1 MKTTRRT
8 VMLAAAS
15 IAVTALGVH
24 LSGEAPGVQ
33 TAPEPLSKTCRVT
46 RADDVELQKIEPF
59 KVFDNLYYVG
69 PCYVSVWLVT
79 TPQGHILFD
88 SAQEPFVDHVIAGI
102 KKVGVNLRDIKYII
116 LSHGHLDHVG
126 GAARLQEATGA
137 RVVAVAEDW
146 KMIEELNGKSNR
158 RDPRPNRMP
167 KRDMV
172 VKDGDTLTVG
182 DQMLRFHQL
191 PGHTPG
197 VLMTEGVT
205 VYDGRT
211 SYKAVVPA
219 GAAGGPGLAGAEQGV
234 RNANKLAAIQGVQ
247 VNLQIHSWAEPD
259 GYPGGG
265 VLERAALLKTRNP
278 GAPHPFVDPVTWTE
292 RAKAAQASAAKILAA
307 ERAKA
312 SAAK

>member
-8 VMLAAAS
+8 VMLVAACF
-15 IAVTALGVH
+15 AVTALGVH

-172 VKDGDTLTVG
+172 VKDGDTLTLG
-182 DQMLRFHQL
+182 NQTLRFHQL

-197 VLMTEGVT
+197 VLMTEGIT

-211 SYKAVVPA
+211 PYKAVVPA

-234 RNANKLAAIQGVQ
+234 RNANKLAAIQGV
-247 VNLQIHSWAEPD
+247 
-259 GYPGGG
+259 
-265 VLERAALLKTRNP
+265 
-278 GAPHPFVDPVTWTE
+278 
-292 RAKAAQASAAKILAA
+292 AS
-307 ERAKA
+307 
-312 SAAK
+312 

>member
-1 MKTTRRT
+1 MQKTVR
-8 VMLAAAS
+8 VMVCVPGCVAIALAA
-15 IAVTALGVH
+15 G
-24 LSGEAPGVQ
+24 LSGEAPATTQ
-33 TAPEPLSKTCRVT
+33 TAAEPLSKTCRVT

-88 SAQEPFVDHVIAGI
+88 SAQEPYVDRVIANI
-102 KKVGVNLRDIKYII
+102 RKVGVNLRDIKYII

-146 KMIEELNGKSNR
+146 TMIEALDGRSSR
-158 RDPRPNRMP
+158 RDPKPNRMP
-167 KRDMV
+167 KRDVV
-172 VKDGDTLTVG
+172 VKDGDTLTLG
-182 DQMLRFHQL
+182 HQTLKFHQL

-197 VLMTEGVT
+197 VLMTEGIT
-205 VYDGRT
+205 VHDGSR

-219 GAAGGPGLAGAEQGV
+219 GAAGGPGLTGAEQGV
-234 RNANKLAAIQGVQ
+234 KNANTLAAMQGVQ

-265 VLERAALLKTRNP
+265 VLERAALLKNRKP
-278 GAPHPFVDPVTWTE
+278 GGPHPFVDPATWNQ
-292 RAKAAQASAAKILAA
+292 RARLAQESAAKTLAA

-312 SAAK
+312 AAAK

>member
-1 MKTTRRT
+1 M
-8 VMLAAAS
+8 VCAAS
-15 IAVTALGVH
+15 CVAIVLGAGLV
-24 LSGEAPGVQ
+24 GEAPVAAQ
-33 TAPEPLSKTCRVT
+33 TTAEPLSKTCRVT

-88 SAQEPFVDHVIAGI
+88 SAQEPYVDHVIANI
-102 KKVGVNLRDIKYII
+102 RKVGVNLRDIKYII

-146 KMIEELNGKSNR
+146 KMIEALDGQTSR
-158 RDPRPNRMP
+158 RDPKPNRMP
-167 KRDMV
+167 KRDRV
-172 VKDGDTLTVG
+172 VKDGDTLNLGNQT
-182 DQMLRFHQL
+182 LKFHQL

-197 VLMTEGVT
+197 VLMTEGIT
-205 VYDGRT
+205 VYDGSR
-211 SYKAVVPA
+211 SYKAVLSA

-234 RNANKLAAIQGVQ
+234 RNADKLAAMQGVE
-247 VNLQIHSWAEPD
+247 VNLQTHSWAEPD

-265 VLERAALLKTRNP
+265 VLERAVLLRNRKA
-278 GAPHPFVDPVTWTE
+278 GDPHPFVDPATWNQ
-292 RAKAAQASAAKILAA
+292 RARDAKASTAKTLAA

-312 SAAK
+312 TASKPAPRSN

>member
-1 MKTTRRT
+1 MPTTRR
-8 VMLAAAS
+8 VMMTACCLVAIALGASIAGGALAAA
-15 IAVTALGVH
+15 
-24 LSGEAPGVQ
+24 Q
-33 TAPEPLSKTCRVT
+33 TAAEPLSKTCRVT

-88 SAQEPFVDHVIAGI
+88 SAQEPFVDQVIGNI

-146 KMIEELNGKSNR
+146 TMIEALDGRTSR
-158 RDPRPNRMP
+158 RDPKPNRVP

-172 VKDGDTLTVG
+172 VKDGDTLTLG
-182 DQMLRFHQL
+182 NQTLKFHQL

-197 VLMTEGVT
+197 VLMTEGIT
-205 VYDGRT
+205 VYDGGT
-211 SYKAVVPA
+211 AYKAVVPA

-234 RNANKLAAIQGVQ
+234 KNANKLASIQGVQ

-265 VLERAALLKTRNP
+265 VLERAGLLKTRKP
-278 GAPHPFVDPVTWTE
+278 GAPHPFVDPATWNQ
-292 RAKAAQASAAKILAA
+292 RAKEAQANAAKTLVA
-307 ERAKA
+307 ERAKVA
-312 SAAK
+312 QAK